1 MNGKDSGR
9 LTTIECYSLAALSWT
24 LLDLLAGLLYPWG
37 AFTKNPGCTWLSLA
51 DTEIYKIKSW
61 QRYGPNF
68 DFNLLSGLASALNYF
83 LLACYFDRGL
93 LGV

>member
-1 MNGKDSGR
+1 MLEFGCS
-9 LTTIECYSLAALSWT
+9 E
-24 LLDLLAGLLYPWG
+24 LDLARLASRASVPLGRFY
-37 AFTKNPGCTWLSLA
+37 KNPGCTWLSLA

-83 LLACYFDRGL
+83 LLAYYFDMGL